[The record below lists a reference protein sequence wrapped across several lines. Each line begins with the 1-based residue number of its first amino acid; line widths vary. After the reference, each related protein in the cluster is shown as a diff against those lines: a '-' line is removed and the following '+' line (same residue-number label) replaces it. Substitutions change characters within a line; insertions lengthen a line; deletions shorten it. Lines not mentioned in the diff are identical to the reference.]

1 MPCGSIFYAKTF
13 VIFGY
18 KMVMVV
24 TCERRA
30 TFANQNM
37 TMRSAGGCWSSWGR
51 EEGVS
56 CLLPSLEAVGGVA
69 QGALKARHSS
79 LLLRLELSTLEVP
92 SSMSSITSSWEKPS
106 SFDSVVELLRNTGW
120 ALIFWII
127 LDLRRTTT
135 SVAKVSSLKVGNT
148 VVESICR
155 QIKVRTWNKLGGGHR
170 LRVECLYLRYSPN
183 RDSLRSNCFD
193 QH

>member
-1 MPCGSIFYAKTF
+1 MALVLHFALTQLANNAPKLNMWFLRYFHPFHQKGVFSVNIFFACTEIDSERKWILAKNRWWWWYAKDAQLLQIKTWQWGQRD
-13 VIFGY
+13 VAE
-18 KMVMVV
+18 V
-24 TCERRA
+24 
-30 TFANQNM
+30 
-37 TMRSAGGCWSSWGR
+37 SWGR

-135 SVAKVSSLKVGNT
+135 NSQ
-148 VVESICR
+148 CC
-155 QIKVRTWNKLGGGHR
+155 QI
-170 LRVECLYLRYSPN
+170 
-183 RDSLRSNCFD
+183 
-193 QH
+193 